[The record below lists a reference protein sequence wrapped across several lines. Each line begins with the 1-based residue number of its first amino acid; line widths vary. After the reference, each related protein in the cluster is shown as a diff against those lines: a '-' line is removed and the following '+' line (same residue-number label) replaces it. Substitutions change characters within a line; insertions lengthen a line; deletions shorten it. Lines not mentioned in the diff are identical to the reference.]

1 MVQNPITWPLPDEPY
16 CEFCRLQDIRDLEV
30 LTDNMSF
37 LDGDDTKVKEKTTK
51 NILDDSSS
59 SDDPETGPEDY
70 LSESSWIL
78 NQYGTNEKY

>member
-1 MVQNPITWPLPDEPY
+1 MVQKPITWPLPDEPY
-16 CEFCRLQDIRDLEV
+16 CEFCQLRDIQDLEL

-37 LDGDDTKVKEKTTK
+37 LEDDGATEVKEKK

-59 SDDPETGPEDY
+59 SDDPEDF

-78 NQYGTNEKY
+78 NQYGTNEND

>member
-37 LDGDDTKVKEKTTK
+37 LEEGDTKVKEKTTK

-59 SDDPETGPEDY
+59 SDDTETGPEDY

-78 NQYGTNEKY
+78 NQYGSNEKY